1 MRTAYNLLKQ
11 AGRQQ
16 NSTRT
21 AAAAAAPK
29 NWHGSV
35 YPTKH
40 HGGEGS
46 VEKCSSYVSGGWAG
60 GGAEAGPS
68 YLSEARAWR
77 RPCLHS
83 GRAASLCYAWLH
95 PIGWL
100 EPCFGRS
107 HAQHLLLGVS
117 LDGHIALGV
126 RVAGLWAREEG

>member
-1 MRTAYNLLKQ
+1 MLIICF
-11 AGRQQ
+11 G
-16 NSTRT
+16 
-21 AAAAAAPK
+21 
-29 NWHGSV
+29 WM
-35 YPTKH
+35 
-40 HGGEGS
+40 
-46 VEKCSSYVSGGWAG
+46 GGWRGRGRAELSIG
-60 GGAEAGPS
+60 GG
-68 YLSEARAWR
+68 LLREARAWR